1 MISFKQRGRAGLQF
15 LGSLQ
20 QFSSSALRDQA
31 EADYAAQPEAPA
43 LAEEWKSGDV
53 RPHDPGERVGVGD
66 RRGDVP
72 EFGGTFNELF
82 GVARPRQEGVVRG
95 HGELGV
101 GEE

>member
-43 LAEEWKSGDV
+43 
-53 RPHDPGERVGVGD
+53 VGAAKG
-66 RRGDVP
+66 
-72 EFGGTFNELF
+72 LKK
-82 GVARPRQEGVVRG
+82 
-95 HGELGV
+95 
-101 GEE
+101 